1 MWIWKIFKEEE
12 SIEILKIHGLL
23 TNIEEYQK
31 IYGHIWRKLKSRIE
45 TEKHRWNKKFNRKNV
60 FVIYKSFPQHTNND
74 WQEQSPDSM
83 IF

>member
-23 TNIEEYQK
+23 TNIEE
-31 IYGHIWRKLKSRIE
+31 KLKSRIE

-60 FVIYKSFPQHTNND
+60 FVIYKSFTQHINND